1 MFIAVVAILSI
12 ILLFFIATYGSI
24 CMLKQIKKIKN
35 EEEDEKDD
43 LHEYLRSRE
52 FKDSF
57 ADTVRKDTWEKGLP
71 MVYMDKDGWIVNHWK
86 DGKIE
91 KIKKVTKI

>member
-1 MFIAVVAILSI
+1 MFIAAVAILSI

-24 CMLKQIKKIKN
+24 CVLKQIKKIKH
-35 EEEDEKDD
+35 EGEDKEDD

-52 FKDSF
+52 FKNSF
-57 ADTVRKDTWEKGLP
+57 ADAVRKDTWEKGLP
-71 MVYMDKDGWIVNHWK
+71 MVYMDKNGWIVNHWK

-91 KIKKVTKI
+91 KIKKVTNI